1 MVHKLYISRAK
12 LDVEEK
18 ENKGWL
24 FSTSVC
30 AFPGLVNKK
39 MSRFLIMGEKRV
51 SDAWE
56 LQTSEEASLFS
67 L

>member
-18 ENKGWL
+18 ENKERL
-24 FSTSVC
+24 FNTSVC

-51 SDAWE
+51 SDTWK